1 MLKPEGFQ
9 QMSAHADKWADW
21 EEQCRETIRAGDRI
35 MQSNSRLARLERVGE
50 IEEVAG
56 LLAIPPAVQQEYPLS
71 KSRCGL
77 CVD

>member
-9 QMSAHADKWADW
+9 QMPAHADKWADW
-21 EEQCRETIRAGDRI
+21 EEQCRETIR
-35 MQSNSRLARLERVGE
+35 
-50 IEEVAG
+50 
-56 LLAIPPAVQQEYPLS
+56 PAVQQEYPLS

>member
-9 QMSAHADKWADW
+9 QMPAHADKWADW
-21 EEQCRETIRAGDRI
+21 EEQCRETIRPGDRI
-35 MQSNSRLARLERVGE
+35 NAVEQQARLERVGE

-56 LLAIPPAVQQEYPLS
+56 LLAIRPAVQQEYPLS